1 MANNGT
7 KLVTATGIIHQRA
20 IIKLIGVTIAKIASS
35 SSLAIYDAGSPAA
48 GWLSP
53 VKAATTTNG
62 TFASAFANGQ
72 TIDGYSLVTGDRI
85 LLQNQTD
92 QTTNGIYTVN
102 ASGAPTRTSD
112 NLVATKVFVINGT
125 TNGGKAFVNTNTS
138 ITIGTTNITYSSL
151 TITPFYTVDGTAANN
166 PVDLNLNCN
175 QGLYGIVTG
184 SAEYNVIYN

>member
-20 IIKLIGVTIAKIASS
+20 IIKLIGVTIAKVAASS
-35 SSLAIYDAGSPAA
+35 SLQIFDAGSPQT
-48 GWLSP
+48 GWLAP

-62 TFASAFANGQ
+62 TFASAYANGQ
-72 TIDGYSLVTGDRI
+72 TVDGYVLVTGDRI

-92 QTTNGIYTVN
+92 ETTNGIYTVN

-112 NLVATKVFVINGT
+112 NLVGTLVFVINGT

-138 ITIGTTNITYSSL
+138 ITIGTTNITYGSYS
-151 TITPFYTVDGTAANN
+151 INPFYVVDGTTANN
-166 PVDLNLNCN
+166 PTDLNLNCN
-175 QGLYGIVTG
+175 NGLYGIVTG
-184 SAEYNVIYN
+184 SAQYNVIYN